1 MVYILRKEVGPMYE
15 FDKGVVEDQ
24 LRDYYVDPKITTFL
38 NNKGEQIIHLHVDN
52 VDISDSD
59 INLSYV
65 QPNIESAIKEEQILT
80 KLIIDHYS
88 VYYECC
94 NADYDM
100 ESMHK
105 NLKYLRMIPVRFVK
119 NAHSIAMDLNFQ
131 PVFYRM
137 SYFGRYHF
145 RIDESKADELEAF
158 LKPLRSDI
166 LDVVKMNMERGFEFK
181 IMENERFP
189 NVLTTKNGESIA
201 QLLLFPEL
209 MERILVS
216 VEGEEF
222 VLKMPNIYNIAFMN
236 IEDYKKDPEKL
247 KNMRGHK
254 TLYSFEKGE
263 GFRLIKE

>member
-1 MVYILRKEVGPMYE
+1 MYD
-15 FDKGVVEDQ
+15 FDKCIVENQ
-24 LRDYYVDPKITTFL
+24 LEDYYVNPKITTFL

-52 VDISDSD
+52 VNISDSD

-65 QPNIESAIKEEQILT
+65 KPNIEKAIQDEQILT
-80 KLIIDHYS
+80 KMIIDHYS

-105 NLKYLRMIPVRFVK
+105 NLKYLRMIPIRSVK
-119 NAHSIAMDLNFQ
+119 NAYSIAMDLNFQ

-137 SYFGRYHF
+137 SCFGRYHA
-145 RIDESKADELEAF
+145 RIDVSKANELEAF

-166 LDVVKMNMERGFEFK
+166 LDVVRMNMERGFEFK
-181 IMENERFP
+181 IMKNEKFP
-189 NVLTTKNGESIA
+189 DVLTTKNGEPIA

-209 MERILVS
+209 MEKLFTG

-222 VLKMPNIYNIAFMN
+222 VLKMPNIHNIAFMN
-236 IEDYKKDPEKL
+236 IEEYKKNPDKL
-247 KNMRGHK
+247 KSVKGHT
-254 TLYSFEKGE
+254 TLYSFKKGD
-263 GFRLIKE
+263 GFRLFKG